1 MASETTR
8 PLVQHDLDTAE
19 GRVAHIKAAF
29 KNSDPRAIAKAI
41 GDVILEIGVKEFAAQ
56 TGLSRS
62 AIYKAFIRDGGN
74 PTLTTLFRALE
85 LIGVDF
91 REDFD

>member
-1 MASETTR
+1 MASKATR
-8 PLVQHDLDTAE
+8 PLIEHDLDTVE

-29 KNSDPRAIAKAI
+29 KNSDPRAIAKAV

-62 AIYKAFIRDGGN
+62 AIHKAFIRDGGN
-74 PTLTTLFRALE
+74 PTLTTLFRALNV
-85 LIGVDF
+85 IGVDF
-91 REDFD
+91 REDFG